1 MDWNV
6 ARLRAPPAPTP
17 GGVAFTALCGHGKA
31 GYGSG
36 VGSLREFTN
45 PALALPP
52 PVGGLADVVFQH
64 AQDDPHYVALGRK
77 DEHGEWRDVTSAEFR
92 DEVLAL
98 AKGLLAQGIR
108 FGDRVA
114 IMSRTRYEWT
124 LFDYALWTI
133 GAQVVPVYPTSSAE
147 QCFWML
153 YDAECTAAVVEHEDH
168 AMTIATVI
176 DRLPQLRR
184 LWQLDSGCV
193 QELYDAGA
201 AIEDEVVHRHREAV
215 TPDSTATII
224 YTSGTTGRPK
234 GCVVSHG
241 NFMFEADT
249 VIERWEPVFHSRK
262 GDEAATLLFLP
273 LAHVFGRMVQIAA
286 IRGKVRF
293 GHQPQLHASALL
305 PDLQAFRPT
314 FFLAVPYIFEKV
326 YGAARRKAEREGR
339 AGPFEKAVDVAVQYA
354 EAVEAKAWGTGPGP
368 SAGLRMQHQ
377 LFEKL
382 VYGKLRAAMGGRV
395 RQAMSGGSAMDR
407 RLGLFFAGAGVQIY
421 EGYGLTETTAAATA
435 NPPGR
440 TRYGTVGQAIPGMT
454 VHIADDGEIWL
465 RGDNVFQGYLNNPK
479 ATDETLH
486 DGWLA
491 TGDLGALDEDG
502 YLTITGRKKEILV
515 TSGGKSVAP
524 GLLEERVRDHPLVH
538 QCLLVGNDRPFVAAL
553 VTLDHEAVEHW
564 LQMRGKPQMTPAE
577 LVRDADLEAE
587 VRRAV
592 VAANT
597 LVSKAESIR
606 TFRILGQPFS
616 EEHGL
621 LTPSLK
627 LKRKAI
633 ENAYA
638 NEVEALYRS

>member
-1 MDWNV
+1 M
-6 ARLRAPPAPTP
+6 
-17 GGVAFTALCGHGKA
+17 
-31 GYGSG
+31 
-36 VGSLREFTN
+36 REFSS
-45 PALALPP
+45 PPLASAP
-52 PVGGLADVVFQH
+52 PVGGLADVVFDH
-64 AQDDPHYVALGRK
+64 AQEDPRHIALGRK
-77 DEHGEWRDVTSAEFR
+77 DEAGQWRDVTAGAFR

-124 LFDYALWTI
+124 LFDFALWTI

-147 QCFWML
+147 QCMWML
-153 YDAECTAAVVEHEDH
+153 YDAEVTAAVVEHEDH

-176 DRLPQLRR
+176 DRLPRLRG
-184 LWQLDSGCV
+184 LWQLDSGAL

-201 AIEDEVVHRHREAV
+201 HLDDEVVHRHRKAV
-215 TPDSTATII
+215 TPESVATVI

-234 GCVVSHG
+234 GCVLTHG
-241 NFMFEADT
+241 NFMYEADT
-249 VIERWEPVFHSRK
+249 VIARWEPVFHSRR

-273 LAHVFGRMVQIAA
+273 LAHVFGRMVEVAA
-286 IRGKVRF
+286 IRGRVRF
-293 GHQPQLHASALL
+293 GHQPQLNAAALL
-305 PDLQAFRPT
+305 PDLAAFRPT
-314 FFLAVPYIFEKV
+314 FVLAVPYIFEKV
-326 YGAARRKAEREGR
+326 FNAARRKAEKEGK
-339 AGPFEKAVDVAVQYA
+339 AGPFEKAVEVAVRYA
-354 EAVEAKAWGTGPGP
+354 EAVEARAWGTGPGP

-377 LFEKL
+377 LFDKL
-382 VYGKLRAAMGGRV
+382 VYTKVRAAMGGRI
-395 RQAMSGGSAMDR
+395 RNAMSGGSAMDR

-421 EGYGLTETTAAATA
+421 EGYGLTESTAAATA
-435 NPPGR
+435 NPPER
-440 TRYGTVGQAIPGMT
+440 TRYGTVGQPVPGVT
-454 VHIADDGEIWL
+454 VHLADDGEIWL
-465 RGDNVFQGYLNNPK
+465 KGDNVFGGYLNNPK

-515 TSGGKSVAP
+515 TSGGKSVSP
-524 GLLEERVRDHPLVH
+524 GLLEERVRDHPLVN
-538 QCLLVGNDRPFVAAL
+538 QCIVVGNDRPYVAAL
-553 VTLDHEAVEHW
+553 ITLDQEAVEHW
-564 LQMRGKPQMTPAE
+564 LTMRNKPRMSPAD
-577 LVRDADLEAE
+577 LVHDADLETE

-597 LVSKAESIR
+597 LVSQAESIR
-606 TFRILGQPFS
+606 TFRILAQPFT

-633 ENAYA
+633 ENAYGT
-638 NEVEALYRS
+638 EVEALYTA